1 MKRQTKLA
9 LAGAGTA
16 LAVVIAGSG
25 VASAAGD
32 AITSGNNPF
41 SRVLDS
47 LVSKGTI
54 TKAQADA
61 IVAATDADRAA
72 HQAQRD
78 AFRAD
83 MDAHRAAEQK
93 LIADTLGLD
102 WTAIQTRLQA
112 GETLGAIAGDK
123 KAALTTALVAFE
135 KSELDAAVKA
145 GRLTEAQ
152 ATEMKANVEA
162 RVADKLAGTGRMGKG
177 MGPRGGGMMGDNDGD
192 GFGPRGGRGHH
203 GHGFGPDDMGNGLV
217 DKSTTNG

>member
-16 LAVVIAGSG
+16 LAVVIAGTG

-54 TKAQADA
+54 TKSQADA
-61 IVAATDADRAA
+61 IVAATEADRAA
-72 HQAQRD
+72 RD
-78 AFRAD
+78 ADHEARHAD
-83 MDAHRAAEQK
+83 MEMHRAAEQK
-93 LIADTLGLD
+93 LIADTLGLE
-102 WTAIQTRLQA
+102 WSAIQTRLQA

-145 GRLTEAQ
+145 GRITEAQ
-152 ATEMKANVEA
+152 ATEMKANVEQ

-177 MGPRGGGMMGDNDGD
+177 PRGDGDGD

-203 GHGFGPDDMGNGLV
+203 GRGFGPGDMGNGLT
-217 DKSTTNG
+217 DKSSTNG